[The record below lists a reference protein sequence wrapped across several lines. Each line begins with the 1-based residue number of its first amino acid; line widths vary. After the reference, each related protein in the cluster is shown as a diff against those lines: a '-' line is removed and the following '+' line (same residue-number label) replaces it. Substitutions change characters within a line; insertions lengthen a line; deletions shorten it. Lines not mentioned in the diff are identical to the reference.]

1 MIDNTN
7 QKKRSISLFL
17 YIFLTIIIISI
28 DRITKYIALKYH
40 HAYLNIAPRIFHL
53 PPLLNRGVS
62 LELFNISSHT
72 MFFYLQLLGVFI
84 LSYFAY
90 KCKIKYQN
98 NKHIFGEILIIAGGV
113 GNLIDRVVYKCVIDF
128 IFFKLPIINNIAICN
143 IADFAITIGC
153 FIVAF
158 ELFVEK
164 NFNDRT
170 TRNSN
175 ES

>member
-1 MIDNTN
+1 MIDKINEN
-7 QKKRSISLFL
+7 KSSNSLFL

-40 HAYLNIAPRIFHL
+40 HAYPNIAPRLFHL
-53 PPLLNRGVS
+53 PPLLNKGVS
-62 LELFNISSHT
+62 LELFNITSHT
-72 MFFYLQLLGVFI
+72 MFFYLQLLGLLIVC
-84 LSYFAY
+84 YFAY

-98 NKHIFGEILIIAGGV
+98 NKHIIGEV

-128 IFFKLPIINNIAICN
+128 IFFKLPMINNIAICN

-153 FIVAF
+153 FIIAF

-164 NFNDRT
+164 NFNDKFN
-170 TRNSN
+170 RNGN
-175 ES
+175 